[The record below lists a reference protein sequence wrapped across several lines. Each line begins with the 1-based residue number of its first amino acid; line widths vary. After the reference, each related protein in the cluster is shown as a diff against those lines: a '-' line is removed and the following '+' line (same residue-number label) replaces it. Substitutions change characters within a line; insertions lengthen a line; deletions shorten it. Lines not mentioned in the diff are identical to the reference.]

1 MQQKITVIVPVYNV
15 ENYLGRCIQSIISQT
30 YRNLEIILVD
40 DGSTDNSG
48 NICDEY
54 AKKDG
59 RIRVIHQKNRGLSGA
74 RNAGINVAT
83 GNYIGFIDS
92 DDWIDSDMFELLLHY
107 ANEHNA
113 DIVQCDTYIN
123 YKNGM
128 EKNNYENLNVRVLD
142 TVQAMKETVYT
153 NTNMSVCNKLFNSFL
168 LKSERFDEELY
179 GIEDWELNYRI
190 LKKYS
195 SLVSV
200 YVNAPKYHYF
210 MRTGSI
216 THKWNENAMIN
227 SFELFEK
234 IYNCEKNN
242 SEIFPYV
249 CKGYVSHNIPIIKAA
264 ILAKK
269 AKNSYFS
276 VMIKNISNK
285 EKILLFH
292 LNSWKSKL
300 RLRIICH
307 GLWLYK
313 IYINLCNLLREK

>member
-30 YRNLEIILVD
+30 YKNLEIILVD

-54 AKKDG
+54 AKKDS
-59 RIRVIHQKNRGLSGA
+59 RIRVIHQKNRGASGA
-74 RNAGINVAT
+74 KNAGIEVAT

-92 DDWIDSDMFELLLHY
+92 DDWIDSDMFEILLHY
-107 ANEHNA
+107 ANEHSA
-113 DIVQCDTYIN
+113 DIVRCDTYIN
-123 YKNGM
+123 YEDGIEKKND
-128 EKNNYENLNVRVLD
+128 KDLKVRVID
-142 TVQAMKETVYT
+142 TVQAIKETVYT
-153 NTNMSVCNKLFNSFL
+153 DINMSVCNKIFNSYIF
-168 LKSERFDEELY
+168 KSEKFDEK
-179 GIEDWELNYRI
+179 ICCTEDWEFNYRI
-190 LKKYS
+190 LKKYD

-200 YVNAPKYHYF
+200 YVNLPKYHYF

-216 THKWNENAMIN
+216 THKWNEEAMIN

-234 IYNCEKNN
+234 IYSCEKNN

-249 CKGYVSHNIPIIKAA
+249 CKGYVSHNIPIIKDA
-264 ILAKK
+264 ILAGKT
-269 AKNSYFS
+269 KNTYFD
-276 VMIKNISNK
+276 VIIKNISDK
-285 EKILLFH
+285 EKLLLFH
-292 LNSWKSKL
+292 LGSWKSKL

-313 IYINLCNLLREK
+313 LYINVIGIIKKR